1 MTADQQPTDSRFF
14 ELKRIYLKDVS
25 FETPNSP
32 SIFLGEWMPK
42 IDFQLATETHP
53 LENNHFEVVL
63 KVTVT
68 CSVADRT
75 AFLVEIHQAG
85 IFVLQGFSDQ
95 EMTYMIGSHCP
106 QILFPYAREAISD
119 LVAKGSFPQFL
130 LTPVNFDHLLAQHM
144 RNMQDS
150 PEAAH

>member
-1 MTADQQPTDSRFF
+1 MSDEILSDSKKHF

-32 SIFLGEWMPK
+32 NIFLEEWAPK
-42 IDFQLATETHP
+42 IDFQIGTETRS

-68 CSVADRT
+68 CTMDERT
-75 AFLVEIHQAG
+75 AFLVEIQQG
-85 IFVLQGFSDQ
+85 GVFVLHGFSDQ

-106 QILFPYAREAISD
+106 QTLFPYAREVVSD
-119 LVAKGSFPQFL
+119 LVSKGSFPQFL

-144 RNMQDS
+144 RNMQTQRTNVN
-150 PEAAH
+150 

>member
-1 MTADQQPTDSRFF
+1 MSDENQSEDKRNF

-32 SIFLGEWMPK
+32 RIFLEDWTPK
-42 IDFQLATETHP
+42 IEFQLGTETQA

-68 CSVADRT
+68 CTMDERT
-75 AFLVEIHQAG
+75 AFLVEIHQGG

-95 EMTYMIGSHCP
+95 EMTYQIGSHCP
-106 QILFPYAREAISD
+106 QILFPYAREAVSD
-119 LVAKGSFPQFL
+119 LVSKGGFPQFL

-144 RNMQDS
+144 RNMQAQRDNGN
-150 PEAAH
+150 